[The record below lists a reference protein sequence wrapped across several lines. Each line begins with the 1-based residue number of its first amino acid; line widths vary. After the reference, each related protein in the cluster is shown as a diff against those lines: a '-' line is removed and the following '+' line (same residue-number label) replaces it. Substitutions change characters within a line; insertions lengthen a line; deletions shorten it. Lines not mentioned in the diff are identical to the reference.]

1 MQTQSQEQSQA
12 DGREHFAPRRLLS
25 FDEVQRRYGGAHR
38 TTLWRWWRSGL
49 VPGPVRIGGGRKL
62 FWYEDEIEAAI
73 AKLKERRPAA
83 GGSSR

>member
-25 FDEVQRRYGGAHR
+25 FAEVQHRFGGAHR
-38 TTLWRWWRSGL
+38 TTLWRWWRSR
-49 VPGPVRIGGGRKL
+49 VIPEPVRIGGGRKL

-73 AKLKERRPAA
+73 AELKAQRRPAA
-83 GGSSR
+83 GGK